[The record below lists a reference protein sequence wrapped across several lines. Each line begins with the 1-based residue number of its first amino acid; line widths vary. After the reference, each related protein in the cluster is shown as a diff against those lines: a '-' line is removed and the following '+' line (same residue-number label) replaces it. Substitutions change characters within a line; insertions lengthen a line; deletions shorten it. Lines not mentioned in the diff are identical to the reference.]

1 MREEQG
7 PLRPT
12 QWWQVFVIALILLVM
27 VALAALIML
36 SRSLG

>member
-1 MREEQG
+1 MREEHG
-7 PLRPT
+7 LPRPT
-12 QWWQVFVIALILLVM
+12 QWWQVFVVALILLVV

>member
-7 PLRPT
+7 PPRPT